1 MEEKRK
7 AQHFTLEKV
16 VEELDIITKTSE
28 NGYQSLLD
36 ELAEWE
42 EEDGDTDLLI
52 EAVEMDKKNQGM
64 IIQYTV
70 GMEEAAFIETC
81 GRRPTTSST
90 ADSSSTG
97 VSLKGSLR
105 STFRLTPET
114 A

>member
-1 MEEKRK
+1 MEEKKK
-7 AQHFTLEKV
+7 ARHLALEKV
-16 VEELDIITKTSE
+16 VEELDINTKTSE

-52 EAVEMDKKNQGM
+52 EVVEMDKKNQAM

-81 GRRPTTSST
+81 GTRPTTSST
-90 ADSSSTG
+90 ANPSSSSST
-97 VSLKGSLR
+97 
-105 STFRLTPET
+105 STPPT
-114 A
+114 